1 MDQTIKIPKEEM
13 LSIVERC
20 AVAAGF
26 SVKESS
32 YSKYEKDRPKLSICR
47 YSERLKKDMPFAAI
61 RERWIATTL
70 AEERWDYT
78 FMDDSGTLY
87 ELRIP
92 AECPQDFISAC
103 LEKQLE
109 YEAARKAAIDSKSD
123 LMRLSRPDSLAYIR
137 EWKIDK
143 LI

>member
-1 MDQTIKIPKEEM
+1 MDQTTKISKEEM
-13 LSIVERC
+13 LAIAERC
-20 AVAAGF
+20 AAAAGF

-78 FMDDSGTLY
+78 FMDDVGTLY
-87 ELRIP
+87 DLRIP
-92 AECPQDFISAC
+92 AEFTQDFISAC

-109 YEAARKAAIDSKSD
+109 YETARKAAIDSKSD